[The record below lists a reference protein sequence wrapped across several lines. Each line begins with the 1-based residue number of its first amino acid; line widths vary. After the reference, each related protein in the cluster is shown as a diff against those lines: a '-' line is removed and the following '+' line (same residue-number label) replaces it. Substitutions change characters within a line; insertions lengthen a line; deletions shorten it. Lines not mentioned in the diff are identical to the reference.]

1 MWTSLCSWEGH
12 YLADHRVEAGRL
24 LEGCC
29 GPLGEQRWRLNQVE
43 AEKVARRIVNILNT
57 ELKGFAHISSLAYEG
72 KGEVRDVGKGF
83 VLS

>member
-1 MWTSLCSWEGH
+1 MQLGGALFSRPPGGSWETV
-12 YLADHRVEAGRL
+12 RRL
-24 LEGCC
+24 LWS
-29 GPLGEQRWRLNQVE
+29 LGEQRWQLDQVE

-72 KGEVRDVGKGF
+72 KREVRDVGKGF